1 MKILLIIMIVILAFG
16 LIGTVGF
23 MTQGFSSWNM
33 NSVKDQISN
42 LTVKVQDLTNNIKD
56 AINKVEQANEQ
67 NTPEDESGKENTDG
81 EGKDKTNE
89 NDNGE
94 SGEHKHLYDDNGVCK
109 TCGQCGHL
117 YIFNDVCDG
126 CGKTLEQIQ
135 AECEHVFDGCVCTKC
150 RLATHD
156 VDPDTYECRKCGML
170 VINVNSLCMGGHDLD
185 IYGRCT
191 ICGREINP
199 IVAYDFVECKKNY
212 YVGETM
218 NDGDIVMQVSYQD
231 GTNRNVIITPAFFD
245 DFSTN
250 TAGSFTTNFNFNGQS
265 YPFDYIV
272 EESQSFTIDGE
283 TMIEGEDNF

>member
-42 LTVKVQDLTNNIKD
+42 LTDKVQNLTNDIKD

-67 NTPEDESGKENTDG
+67 NAPEDENGKDDTDG

-94 SGEHKHLYDDNGVCK
+94 TGEHKHLYDDNGVCK

-117 YIFNDVCDG
+117 YIFNDVCEG

-199 IVAYDFVECKKNY
+199 IVDHSILECKNHF
-212 YVGETM
+212 YVGESIS
-218 NDGDIVMQVSYQD
+218 DGDIVIGLTYQD
-231 GTNRNVIITPAFFD
+231 GTSRNLNATADMFENFD
-245 DFSTN
+245 TSTV
-250 TAGSFTTNFNFNGQS
+250 GYFTTNFIFDNER
-265 YPFDYIV
+265 YPFEYWV
-272 EESQSFTIDGE
+272 EEEQSFTGEVEPIID
-283 TMIEGEDNF
+283 GEDNF